1 MLSATF
7 FFAHSTS
14 KRPSR
19 ASSLPA
25 LPPRAAL
32 IRVAFQVLLAVG
44 AFLVSWSIECRLDIL
59 AVFDR
64 QDVMFDTDPYTRIVR
79 FSDGFHQYDP
89 TFYAHPCLGLVSV
102 PIRLV
107 AKVAGFAEM
116 SVGTPSVS
124 RRTLALLVVPI
135 CSALSAVVM
144 FRVFLGAGM
153 GDLAS
158 AAGAILHQVSFSQI
172 VFGSVPD
179 HFALGGLGMALVLL
193 AGTGPTTGRTG
204 WIRWGCAG
212 IFATGITI
220 TQIIPTCLMF
230 AACCNQRGL
239 RPLETLRHTATLG
252 SLAVVAAL
260 SIGAIFN
267 RLDAGQQA
275 ESFVDEAALFRQF
288 FARDPWGHAAGV
300 IAAIP
305 NSIAPPAARL
315 VYRRAPSAKR
325 PPSANRSHELQHL
338 PAATRY
344 PFKFTLE
351 AAHGA
356 GRIIAVGMLFLLGT
370 VLGCRARDPIH
381 RALCLGSVA
390 VVTYNLV
397 FHAFYGNEW
406 FLYSEHWLA
415 PLVFVIGGSLR
426 LAETHRLPVLLATVV
441 ALTLITFNNWR
452 RIDEVFAVLEAYP
465 PVPVTPSGKPT

>member
-1 MLSATF
+1 
-7 FFAHSTS
+7 
-14 KRPSR
+14 
-19 ASSLPA
+19 
-25 LPPRAAL
+25 
-32 IRVAFQVLLAVG
+32 V
-44 AFLVSWSIECRLDIL
+44 
-59 AVFDR
+59 
-64 QDVMFDTDPYTRIVR
+64 
-79 FSDGFHQYDP
+79 
-89 TFYAHPCLGLVSV
+89 VSV

-124 RRTLALLVVPI
+124 RRTLALLVAPI
-135 CSALSAVVM
+135 CSALSAVVI

-153 GDLAS
+153 GDLVS

-172 VFGSVPD
+172 VFGSIPD
-179 HFALGGLGMALVLL
+179 HFALGGLAMSLVLL

-204 WIRWGCAG
+204 WLRWGCAG
-212 IFATGITI
+212 LFAAGITI

-230 AACCNQRGL
+230 AACCHQRGL

-260 SIGAIFN
+260 SIGVIFN
-267 RLDAGQQA
+267 RLDAGQQT
-275 ESFVDEAALFRQF
+275 ESFVREAALYRRF

-315 VYRRAPSAKR
+315 VHRLAPSAKR
-325 PPSANRSHELQHL
+325 PPSANRSPKLQH
-338 PAATRY
+338 PPSATLY
-344 PFKFTLE
+344 PFEFTLE
-351 AAHGA
+351 SAHDA
-356 GRIIAVGMLFLLGT
+356 GRIIAVGFLFLLGA

-381 RALCLGSVA
+381 RALCLGSIA
-390 VVTYNLV
+390 IVTYNLV
-397 FHAFYGNEW
+397 FHIFFGNEW

-415 PLVFVIGGSLR
+415 AAVFVIAGSLR
-426 LAETHRLPVLLATVV
+426 LAETHRLPVLVATVV

-452 RIDEVFAVLEAYP
+452 RIDKVLTFLEAYP
-465 PVPVTPSGKPT
+465 PVPATPSGKPT